1 MSRTV
6 RPDKGDP
13 ERPSAIQR
21 ELATASDPTPE
32 NVLAGLEVQEK
43 SLRELRRYL
52 FTRLFQLQVRASR
65 SRALAL
71 PPPRRLRRADP
82 PPPPPSLERP
92 VDAPQ
97 AEEAVLRDKLP
108 EHRRPRSPESDD
120 AAD

>member
-13 ERPSAIQR
+13 EPPSAIQR
-21 ELATASDPTPE
+21 ELATAADPTPE
-32 NVLAGLEVQEK
+32 NVLAGLVVQEK

-52 FTRLFQLQVRASR
+52 FTRLFQLQVRLAPAR
-65 SRALAL
+65 SPSPRRAVSVAL
-71 PPPRRLRRADP
+71 TPPPT
-82 PPPPPSLERP
+82 PPPSLERP

>member
-71 PPPRRLRRADP
+71 PRRAVSVALT